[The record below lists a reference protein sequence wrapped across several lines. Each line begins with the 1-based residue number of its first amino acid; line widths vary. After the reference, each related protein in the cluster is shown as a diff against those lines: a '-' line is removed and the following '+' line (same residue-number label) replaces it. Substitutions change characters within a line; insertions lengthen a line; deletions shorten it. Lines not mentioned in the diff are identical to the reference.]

1 MRGVASLTQIWGAIL
16 TVSVCAGIILAQ
28 TGGTAQTT
36 APPSGGASSGGGAG
50 GSAGGGGSVPGG
62 VTPTVPTRPT
72 QPTQPT
78 TQLPTQQQERSP
90 FPSEAARPIFLSGR
104 VLMEDGTPPP
114 EPVVIE
120 RVCNGIAR
128 PEAYTDSKGHF
139 SFQLG
144 GNTNVFP
151 DASVSS
157 AADAPF
163 GGLRG
168 GFPGPG
174 GREFTERELSGCEI
188 RASLAGFRSEVV
200 ALSGRRFLDNPE
212 LGVIILRRMGN
223 VEGLTISAT
232 SAMASKDARKA
243 YEKGR
248 DAFKRKKWADAAK
261 ELEKAVSLYPKYAV
275 AWFYLGLVREQQKDM
290 SAARKAYEQALA
302 ADAKYVNPYL
312 QLAQI
317 AAMEGNWEEAA
328 DASARLIKL
337 NPFDFPFAFFV
348 NAVANYNL
356 KRYDEAEESARN
368 AIKNDPSHRMAKA
381 HHLLGV
387 ILAQKREYAQAAVQM
402 RNYLQYAPKAPDA
415 EQVRKQLVE
424 MEKAAQE
431 R

>member
-1 MRGVASLTQIWGAIL
+1 MRGTASLTQIWGGIL
-16 TVSVCAGIILAQ
+16 LVSVCTGIILAQ
-28 TGGTAQTT
+28 TGGTTQTA
-36 APPSGGASSGGGAG
+36 APPSGGTSSGGGTG
-50 GSAGGGGSVPGG
+50 GTVGGGGNVPGG
-62 VTPTVPTRPT
+62 VSPSVPTRPT

-78 TQLPTQQQERSP
+78 IQPQERTS
-90 FPSEAARPIFLSGR
+90 FPSEIARPIFLSGR

-157 AADAPF
+157 AADGAF
-163 GGLRG
+163 GGMRG

-174 GREFTERELSGCEI
+174 GREFTERDLAGCEI
-188 RASLAGFRSEVV
+188 RASLAGFRSEAI

-212 LGVIILRRMGN
+212 LGVIVLRRMGN

-232 SAMASKDARKA
+232 STMASKDARKA
-243 YEKGR
+243 FEKGR
-248 DAFKRKKWADAAK
+248 EAFKRKKWADAAK
-261 ELEKAVSLYPKYAV
+261 ELEKAVSLHPKYAV
-275 AWFYLGLVREQQKDM
+275 AWFYLGLVREQQKDI

-317 AAMEGNWEEAA
+317 AAMEGKWEEAA
-328 DASARLIKL
+328 DTSARLIKL

-368 AIKNDPSHRMAKA
+368 AIRNDPGHRMAKA

-387 ILAQKREYAQAAVQM
+387 ILAQKQEYAQAAIQM

-415 EQVRKQLVE
+415 EQVKRQLAE
-424 MEKAAQE
+424 MEKAAQG